1 MMEVSKRRS
10 NGGSRNV
17 VAGSVWES
25 RMKLDQ
31 VKGGIKVFNGDNDH
45 NSEQVNNNESC
56 KQNPSGI
63 VREQRR
69 KTWNS
74 EPVID
79 PILIRK
85 TIIRSDESFEEF
97 LDSTYNDNGFEEKP
111 ILITKNNNNIRS
123 DDDDES
129 IGVILEKKPISTRK
143 SRLHSHKIGG
153 DEING
158 DGDKDQLVV
167 EKEEIKVSN
176 KMNFNVKELKSSEL
190 MKPKKN
196 LVSKEKIIS
205 QIPKTSIPFTSTV
218 HKRETTVLNH
228 PTLTKLSPVKVQ
240 KKLQGLADTQN
251 KYQRIVDVVMWRDI
265 KISSLVFGIGNL
277 ILLSPIVTKDINFS
291 FISAI
296 SYMGLICIA
305 AIFLYK
311 AFLNREFINLDD
323 SNIIHSVGEEEAV
336 CLVKVVLPWINKFI
350 LESRHLLSGDPAT
363 TMKFAVSLFILARLG
378 SFITVWRVTMLGFLG
393 VFSLPKFYS
402 TYSRQL
408 IEEGIL
414 WLSQCRNVWNSYT
427 YTKVIAI
434 VVLTLVWISSSTV
447 ARVWEVFML
456 IISIRYYQETLMQAN
471 ETGSERDM
479 LEGDCMPN
487 EYQITK
493 LPKKNKEWNL
503 NGGRSLAETRTN

>member
-31 VKGGIKVFNGDNDH
+31 VKGGIKVFNGDNDQ

-63 VREQRR
+63 AREQRR
-69 KTWNS
+69 KTWNT

-79 PILIRK
+79 PILMRK

-97 LDSTYNDNGFEEKP
+97 LDSTYNDDGFEEKP
-111 ILITKNNNNIRS
+111 VLITKNNNIRS
-123 DDDDES
+123 DDDES
-129 IGVILEKKPISTRK
+129 IGVILEKTPISTRK
-143 SRLHSHKIGG
+143 SRLHSHKIGA

-158 DGDKDQLVV
+158 DGDKDQLLVV
-167 EKEEIKVSN
+167 KEEIKVSN
-176 KMNFNVKELKSSEL
+176 K
-190 MKPKKN
+190 KK
-196 LVSKEKIIS
+196 ITS
-205 QIPKTSIPFTSTV
+205 QIPKTSIPFTSTA

-228 PTLTKLSPVKVQ
+228 LTLTKLSPVKVQ

-251 KYQRIVDVVMWRDI
+251 KYQRIVDIVMWRDI
-265 KISSLVFGIGNL
+265 KISSSVFGIGNL

-311 AFLNREFINLDD
+311 AILNREPINLDD

-350 LESRHLLSGDPAT
+350 LEFRHLLSGDPAT

-378 SFITVWRVTMLGFLG
+378 SFITVWRVIVLGFLG

-414 WLSQCRNVWNSYT
+414 WLSQCSNVWNSYT
-427 YTKVIAI
+427 CRKVIAV

-456 IISIRYYQETLMQAN
+456 IISVRYYQETLIQAT
-471 ETGSERDM
+471 ESGSERDT

-487 EYQITK
+487 ESQITREETGMES
-493 LPKKNKEWNL
+493 EWRAFFN
-503 NGGRSLAETRTN
+503 ETRTN

>member
-1 MMEVSKRRS
+1 MEVSKRRS

-25 RMKLDQ
+25 RMKMDQ
-31 VKGGIKVFNGDNDH
+31 VKGGIKVFNGDNDQ

-56 KQNPSGI
+56 TQNPSGI

-85 TIIRSDESFEEF
+85 TIVRSDEFSEEF
-97 LDSTYNDNGFEEKP
+97 LDPTNNDGFEETP
-111 ILITKNNNNIRS
+111 ILVTKNKRS
-123 DDDDES
+123 DEDEFNR
-129 IGVILEKKPISTRK
+129 VILEKNPIPTRK

-153 DEING
+153 SEING
-158 DGDKDQLVV
+158 DCDKDQLVV
-167 EKEEIKVSN
+167 VKEEIKVSN
-176 KMNFNVKELKSSEL
+176 KKNNFDVKEVKSSEL

-196 LVSKEKIIS
+196 LVSKEKINC
-205 QIPKTSIPFTSTV
+205 QTPKTSI

-228 PTLTKLSPVKVQ
+228 PTLTKVSPVKVPE
-240 KKLQGLADTQN
+240 KLRGLAETQN
-251 KYQRIVDVVMWRDI
+251 KYQSIVDIVMWRDI

-277 ILLSPIVTKDINFS
+277 ILLSHIVTRDINFS

-296 SYMGLICIA
+296 SYTSLICIA
-305 AIFLYK
+305 VIFLYK
-311 AFLNREFINLDD
+311 AILNREPINLDD

-350 LESRHLLSGDPAT
+350 LEFRHLLSGDPAT

-378 SFITVWRVTMLGFLG
+378 SFITVWRVTVLAFLG

-414 WLSQCRNVWNSYT
+414 WLSQCRNVWNSHA
-427 YTKVIAI
+427 YTKVIAV

-447 ARVWEVFML
+447 ARVWEVFIL
-456 IISIRYYQETLMQAN
+456 IICIRYYQETLIQAT
-471 ETGSERDM
+471 ESGSEGDM
-479 LEGDCMPN
+479 LEGDCIPN
-487 EYQITK
+487 ESQIS
-493 LPKKNKEWNL
+493 KE
-503 NGGRSLAETRTN
+503 ETVMESDWRAFFS